1 MEDKI
6 LKTITR
12 LIVPFIELYGVFIIL
27 NGHISPGGG
36 FSGGALLGTS
46 LILYTLVFGIKKSE
60 KKFSPSVS
68 VILESGG
75 VLTIIILGVIG
86 IIFAGSF
93 LANHAAGFPL
103 GEVGSILSG
112 GFIPLLMIAIGLKVA
127 STIITLFHA
136 VIEEGQHES
145 V

>member
-1 MEDKI
+1 MDDKL

-12 LIVPFIELYGVFIIL
+12 LVIPFIEVYGIFIIL
-27 NGHISPGGG
+27 NGHLSPGGG

-46 LILYTLVFGIKKSE
+46 LILYTLVFGVKKSE
-60 KKFSPSVS
+60 KKFSPRVS

-75 VLTIIILGVIG
+75 VLLIIGVG
-86 IIFAGSF
+86 IFGMIMTGFF
-93 LANHAAGFPL
+93 LSNKAAGFNI
-103 GEVGSILSG
+103 GEFGSLFSG

-127 STIITLFHA
+127 STFITLFHS
-136 VIEEGQHES
+136 VIEEDYHES